1 MMYEERWL
9 MEASPL
15 SQESS
20 APGQDD
26 SISSSTSVFNLSQYR
41 DYQGKEI
48 SVHVIGEQTNAL
60 WQPQKCQ
67 ALNGNQAEDY
77 VDGLRKPEA
86 PIVVFPVLP
95 RASIATSCASKDA
108 SRNAADE
115 NLLRPSA
122 GNYGNGSVCAVVV
135 GRSATDL
142 HSVVM
147 ETALGSEVP
156 QGSKS

>member
-1 MMYEERWL
+1 MTYDERWL
-9 MEASPL
+9 MEAPPL
-15 SQESS
+15 SPESS

-26 SISSSTSVFNLSQYR
+26 SISSSTSIFNFSQYR

-95 RASIATSCASKDA
+95 RAFYC
-108 SRNAADE
+108 NE
-115 NLLRPSA
+115 L
-122 GNYGNGSVCAVVV
+122 SVKRCIKERGGRELIKAIGRQLWEWERLC
-135 GRSATDL
+135 GRSGKIC
-142 HSVVM
+142 H
-147 ETALGSEVP
+147 
-156 QGSKS
+156 